1 MALYLRY
8 TENIEKDVERGVSY
22 HYTGLDKDTTAEEVA
37 NACNIDIDEVEYNG
51 EARQWVQVL
60 PGLCAFE
67 LDADNLEDAVKEA
80 KDFYNSSVYNTRDMG
95 PYAIVE
101 GDYVGDCPE
110 GDCISVTKILY
121 ESGK

>member
-22 HYTGLDKDTTAEEVA
+22 HYTGLDKDMTAEEVA
-37 NACNIDIDEVEYNG
+37 EACNIEIDEIEYN
-51 EARQWVQVL
+51 EDARQWVQVL
-60 PGLCAFE
+60 SGLCAFQLE
-67 LDADNLEDAVKEA
+67 ADNLEDAVEEA
-80 KDFYNSSVYNTRDMG
+80 EEFEYNSVYNTRDMG

-101 GDYVGDCPE
+101 GDYAGECPE
-110 GDCISVTKILY
+110 GDCISVTKVLY